1 MKTLRL
7 GLIALALSAAA
18 GQATAH
24 VCDAAAASSG
34 LPDTLNL
41 TAGGTATFAG
51 AIYDTTNTQSTGTGV
66 ISSFVRV
73 SSANEDCVNGYNT
86 NARPLQFD
94 ENSSPTFTRALSL
107 TSVPIVTIGG
117 VAYREFLLD
126 INQTGTDPL
135 LSLNELQI
143 FMGNTS
149 TPSGFTVAGDGT
161 LSLAGQTLIYNLDAG
176 LNRTIEL
183 DYNLNSGSGSGDLF
197 VYIPSA
203 LFVGGTNVTLY
214 SGFGVNNNNN
224 DGFEE
229 WAVQTLTPPPPP
241 CPDPNNP
248 ACFFQSPEPGT
259 LALVGLSLIGL
270 GFARRYRKA

>member
-7 GLIALALSAAA
+7 GVVALALSIAA
-18 GQATAH
+18 GQAAAH
-24 VCDAAAASSG
+24 ICDAAA
-34 LPDTLNL
+34 
-41 TAGGTATFAG
+41 TAGNTLDLSGGGTNVSFGG
-51 AIYDTTNTQSTGTGV
+51 ALYSTTDSQSTGTGV

-94 ENSSPTFTRALSL
+94 ENSSPTFTRSLLLS
-107 TSVPIVTIGG
+107 SVPIVTING
-117 VAYREFLLD
+117 VQYREFLLD

-149 TPSGFTVAGDGT
+149 TPTNFAVAADGT
-161 LSLAGQTLIYNLDAG
+161 LSLAGQTLIYNLDSGA
-176 LNRTIEL
+176 NRTIEL
-183 DYNLNSGSGSGDLF
+183 DYNLNSGSGSGDMF

-203 LFVGGTNVTLY
+203 LFTGGTNVTLY

-229 WAVQTLTPPPPP
+229 WAVRTLTPPPPP

-248 ACFFQSPEPGT
+248 ACFNVPEPGT
-259 LALVGLSLIGL
+259 MALAGLGLIGFGL
-270 GFARRYRKA
+270 ARRRRNV